1 MKTFFVSAFY
11 AGLMLLGCQLSAQ
24 VKVHVNDCSWIS
36 VSVVD
41 GPDGLPI
48 ENYEIGPGPDG
59 YYQLYKDATETAL
72 LMEGELENGQRQGEW
87 KFYNNNGTLYCRC
100 HYVNGLLNGLYELFN
115 HDGLV
120 SESIEMLNDL
130 PVENHSKTKQ

>member
-1 MKTFFVSAFY
+1 MKILVLSSLV
-11 AGLMLLGCQLSAQ
+11 GLMLTCYQSTAQ
-24 VKVHVNDCSWIS
+24 TNVHLNNCPWIS
-36 VSVVD
+36 HSVTQ
-41 GPDGLPI
+41 GPDGLPVD
-48 ENYEIGPGPDG
+48 NYETEAGPDG
-59 YYQLYKDATETAL
+59 YYLFYSDETESVL
-72 LMEGELENGQRQGEW
+72 IMEGELENGQRQGEW

-130 PVENHSKTKQ
+130 PVENHSKTKL